1 MTQATLRKKILT
13 LEAELQLLK
22 RVIVHEPDFAIDEV
36 NWQKVRTEAR
46 RSRRKLYQHRYGKG
60 KT

>member
-22 RVIVHEPDFAIDEV
+22 RVLVQEPDFAIDEV

-46 RSRRKLYQHRYGKG
+46 KSRRKLYQRQYGKG